1 MINFKISYLDLTNS
15 IKNNNGLVTALN
27 VLDKAITYSTVIL
40 YLLYLIYGFR
50 QISTDGG
57 TLLYR
62 SIIIPGISF
71 IIVSLYRRLVSAP
84 RPYEVYGFVP
94 VLDKDTV
101 GKSFPSR
108 HVFSIFMIAM
118 TFLQTSIV
126 GAVVISVMGI
136 LLGIIRVIGGV
147 HFIKDVVAGMIM
159 ALFISFICYGIL
171 CGVLGM
177 LMLPF

>member
-1 MINFKISYLDLTNS
+1 MIAYKAITEH

-40 YLLYLIYGFR
+40 YLLYLVYGFFN
-50 QISTDGG
+50 ISNDGG

-62 SIIIPGISF
+62 SIVIPGISF
-71 IIVSLYRRLVSAP
+71 LIVSLYRHFVSAP
-84 RPYEVYGFVP
+84 RPYEVYGFSP

-118 TFLQTSIV
+118 TFLQTTV
-126 GAVVISVMGI
+126 LGAVIISVMGL
-136 LLGIIRVIGGV
+136 LLGVIRIVGGV

-159 ALFISFICYGIL
+159 ALLISFICYGIL